1 MGRTTPTFVD
11 LLRQAEEYWAKFRR
25 ALRREDRP
33 HSDHL
38 FHQVRC
44 FTPSAMYQCHD
55 NPMETI
61 LLTVYFSHESRIA
74 AAEQTLRRDG
84 LLPPKV
90 EAPAEPVELLFPEE

>member
-11 LLRQAEEYWAKFRR
+11 LLRQTEEHWAEFKR

-33 HSDHL
+33 YFEKL
-38 FHQVRC
+38 FQQVRY

-61 LLTVYFSHESRIA
+61 LLSVCLAQEIRIA
-74 AAEQTLRRDG
+74 GIEERLRSKG
-84 LLPPKV
+84 FLPP
-90 EAPAEPVELLFPEE
+90 EAARESE